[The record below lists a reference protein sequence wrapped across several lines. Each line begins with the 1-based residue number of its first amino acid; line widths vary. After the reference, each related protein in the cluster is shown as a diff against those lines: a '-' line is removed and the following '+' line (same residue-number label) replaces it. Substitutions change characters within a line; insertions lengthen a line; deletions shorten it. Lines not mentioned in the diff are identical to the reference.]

1 MLEYSDAVWDNASV
15 ESKKQLEAVHNEA
28 ARIITGGTKLC
39 SIKNP
44 LDDLGWESLQARREK
59 HKLIIFYKMV
69 NGLTPEYL
77 QSLIP
82 PIVQNTTTYNLRNSS
97 DLRNVH
103 ARTNLFYNS
112 FIPSTIRA
120 WNDLSD
126 EIKTAPSVASFK
138 YRLNNNLKKPPKYYD
153 TGSRIGQ
160 ILHARLRMEC
170 SSLNAHLYRKN
181 IVPSPTCSCGGFES
195 TYHFFFQCPNYA
207 VTRRRYLSNYL
218 PTLNTNQAL
227 YGIADTSV
235 VENEVLFSQVQQF
248 IIHSKRFV

>member
-1 MLEYSDAVWDNASV
+1 
-15 ESKKQLEAVHNEA
+15 
-28 ARIITGGTKLC
+28 
-39 SIKNP
+39 
-44 LDDLGWESLQARREK
+44 
-59 HKLIIFYKMV
+59 MV
-69 NGLTPEYL
+69 NGLTPEYF

-138 YRLNNNLKKPPKYYD
+138 YRLNNKLKKPQKYYY

-181 IVPSPTCSCGGFES
+181 IVPSPTCLCGGFES
-195 TYHFFFQCPNYA
+195 TYYFFFQCQNYA
-207 VTRRRYLSNYL
+207 AIRRRYLSNYF
-218 PTLNTNQAL
+218 PTVNTNQIL
-227 YGIADTSV
+227 YGIADASV
-235 VENEVLFSQVQQF
+235 VENEALFSQVQEF
-248 IIHSKRFV
+248 AIYSKRFVWSPNKIRTKRHQMIN

>member
-1 MLEYSDAVWDNASV
+1 M
-15 ESKKQLEAVHNEA
+15 
-28 ARIITGGTKLC
+28 
-39 SIKNP
+39 
-44 LDDLGWESLQARREK
+44 REQ
-59 HKLIIFYKMV
+59 
-69 NGLTPEYL
+69 NG
-77 QSLIP
+77 I
-82 PIVQNTTTYNLRNSS
+82 
-97 DLRNVH
+97 
-103 ARTNLFYNS
+103 LFYNS

-227 YGIADTSV
+227 YGIADASV
-235 VENEVLFSQVQQF
+235 VENEALFSQVQQF

>member
-1 MLEYSDAVWDNASV
+1 
-15 ESKKQLEAVHNEA
+15 
-28 ARIITGGTKLC
+28 
-39 SIKNP
+39 
-44 LDDLGWESLQARREK
+44 
-59 HKLIIFYKMV
+59 MV

-82 PIVQNTTTYNLRNSS
+82 PIIQNTTTYNLRNSS

-126 EIKTAPSVASFK
+126 EIKTEPSVALFK

-153 TGSRIGQ
+153 TGPRIGQ
-160 ILHARLRMEC
+160 ILHTRLRMEC

-181 IVPSPTCSCGGFES
+181 IIPSPTCSCRGFES
-195 TYHFFFQCPNYA
+195 IYHFFFQCPNYA
-207 VTRRRYLSNYL
+207 VIRRRYLSIYL
-218 PTLNTNQAL
+218 PTLNTNQVL
-227 YGIADTSV
+227 YGIADASV
-235 VENEVLFSQVQQF
+235 VENEALFSQVQQF
-248 IIHSKRFV
+248 KIHSKRFV